1 MGRIGVGVR
10 AGLAAAASAALLSA
24 CSLPTAEKPS
34 QATVD
39 ARVAAARRL
48 AGDDL
53 AMLMPLCEPQPAT
66 RTASGP
72 QVDAALK
79 KLVEAAAPEPGQVF
93 DNVWFVGS
101 AWVSAWVIR
110 TSEGLIL
117 IDALNNALEARALIE
132 GGMAKLGLDPA
143 QLRYLIVTHG
153 HGDHYGGARYLAEK
167 YRLRVVASELD
178 WRMMETQLEFSS
190 SVWGAPPQRD
200 VSVKDGDTLTL
211 GDTTI
216 RLYLTPGH
224 TVGTLSPVFDV
235 KSGGRTHAA
244 LLWGGTAFNF
254 GRDIGRLESYA
265 AAADRMRG
273 IVQRQP
279 IDILM
284 SNHPGWDGTLKKM
297 QAMRA
302 QGGRVPNPFV
312 VGPKVVDRALG
323 AMAECARAQRDRFLM

>member
-1 MGRIGVGVR
+1 MASVR
-10 AGLAAAASAALLSA
+10 PIRVAVAAVAVAVLGAACGTPS
-24 CSLPTAEKPS
+24 AEKPT
-34 QATVD
+34 QAGVD
-39 ARVAAARRL
+39 ARVAAAKRL

-72 QVDAALK
+72 QVDAMLR
-79 KLVEAAAPEPGQVF
+79 KLVEAAAPEPGPVF

-101 AWVSAWVIR
+101 AWVSAWVVR
-110 TSEGLIL
+110 TSDGLVL

-167 YRLRVVASELD
+167 YRLRVVASEID

-200 VSVKDGDTLTL
+200 IAVKDGEVLTV
-211 GDTTI
+211 GDTAF
-216 RLYLTPGH
+216 RLYVTPGH
-224 TVGTLSPVFDV
+224 TLGTLSPVFDV

-254 GRDIGRLESYA
+254 GRDLGRLEHYA

-279 IDILM
+279 IDVLM
-284 SNHPGWDGTLKKM
+284 SNHPGWDGTLRKL

-312 VGPKVVDRALG
+312 TGPKAVDRALAVMG
-323 AMAECARAQRDRFLM
+323 ECARAQRDRFLM

>member
-1 MGRIGVGVR
+1 MASARPIR
-10 AGLAAAASAALLSA
+10 AAAGLAAALLCAACATPSAQ
-24 CSLPTAEKPS
+24 KPS

-39 ARVAAARRL
+39 ARVAAAKRL

-72 QVDAALK
+72 QVDAMLK
-79 KLVEAAAPEPGQVF
+79 RLVEAAAPEPGPVF

-101 AWVSAWVIR
+101 AWVSAWVVR
-110 TSEGLIL
+110 TSDGLVL

-167 YRLRVVASELD
+167 YRLRVVASEID

-200 VSVKDGDTLTL
+200 IAVKDGDVLTV
-211 GDTTI
+211 GDTTF
-216 RLYLTPGH
+216 RLYVTPGH
-224 TVGTLSPVFDV
+224 TLGTLSPVFDV

-254 GRDIGRLESYA
+254 GRDLARLEHYA

-279 IDILM
+279 IDVLM
-284 SNHPGWDGTLKKM
+284 SNHPAWDGTLKKM

-302 QGGRVPNPFV
+302 QGSRLPNPFV
-312 VGPKVVDRALG
+312 TGPKTVDRAL
-323 AMAECARAQRDRFLM
+323 AVMAECARAQRDRFLM